1 MLTVHTED
9 GRTARID
16 LEKAEQAEEWLSRLK
31 DPEFQKQIT
40 ALTIAFRGV
49 QYSLVRPRGF
59 SQSFFLAELV
69 QSNGGRVKGGE
80 RITVFSDDVRLS
92 VMAHREQRAA
102 RVAIVKTGKRRFN
115 PLLR

>member
-16 LEKAEQAEEWLSRLK
+16 LEKVEQAEAWLARLK
-31 DPEFQKQIT
+31 DPEFQERIT
-40 ALTIAFRGV
+40 GLTIVFRGV
-49 QYSLVRPRGF
+49 SYSLAKPRGF
-59 SQSFFLAELV
+59 SRNFFLAEFV

-80 RITVFSDDVRLS
+80 RITVFSDDVQLS

-102 RVAIVKTGKRRFN
+102 RISIVKTGKRRFN
-115 PLLR
+115 PLL